1 MQFFILVLLISFF
14 VFIFFLYFVSHDD
27 FVLLRRDIT
36 SDNIFNIAFMLS
48 GVALF
53 SARLFYVIFHPS
65 ANFLNPLYF
74 LLFPYFPG
82 LSLLG
87 GFTGG
92 GIFLYAILK
101 VKKMPVGRLMDLF
114 TISILSSIP
123 FGLVGYYILAG
134 YNFLSFNVIFTIVSY
149 IILFLVFA
157 FFLFPRY
164 SKGRVEEGNMSI
176 LFLVAFSAISLL
188 DSMAERKF
196 SVNPENIILMM
207 LFVSSVAL
215 YLKKTKLIT
224 KLVLRRRSL
233 K

>member
-14 VFIFFLYFVSHDD
+14 IFIFFLYFVSHDD
-27 FVLLRRDIT
+27 FVLLRRDIS
-36 SDNIFNIAFMLS
+36 SDNVFNIAFLLS
-48 GVALF
+48 GVALL

-65 ANFLNPLYF
+65 ANFFNPLYF

-87 GFTGG
+87 GVIGG

-134 YNFLSFNVIFTIVSY
+134 YNFLSFNVIFTTSFYIV
-149 IILFLVFA
+149 LFLVFA

-176 LFLVAFSAISLL
+176 LFLVTFSAISLL
-188 DSMAERKF
+188 DSIIARKI
-196 SVNPENIILMM
+196 SISPENVILMM
-207 LFVSSVAL
+207 LFVSSAAL
-215 YLKKTKLIT
+215 YVKKTKLIP
-224 KLVLRRRSL
+224 KLALRKRSL